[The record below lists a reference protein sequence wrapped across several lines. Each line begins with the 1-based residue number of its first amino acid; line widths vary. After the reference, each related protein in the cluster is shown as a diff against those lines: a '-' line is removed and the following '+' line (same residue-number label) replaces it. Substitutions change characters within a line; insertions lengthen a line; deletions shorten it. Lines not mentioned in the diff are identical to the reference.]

1 MKGLTV
7 TKNDLGVTAVRLH
20 YSADPARNAATE
32 EGAAWLDRTRRLYPD
47 PHAWNQE
54 MEISFWVSSGTR
66 VYPEFSETTHCIP
79 LEHRSRKVI
88 YRAWDFGWHAPACLI
103 AQIDPQDRLVVLREI
118 IGHEDTTR
126 GFAEKVIEHCA
137 EWYSN
142 HSPGFEDF
150 CDPAGQQVNAAA
162 SERSETRD
170 VEILN
175 KLGIHPRWEWGWS
188 RKDGRSLVHQLLQQR
203 LDGTPG
209 FYVDPANAPV
219 LVQGF
224 LGKYV
229 YPEQQNGA
237 ARDEPDERNHPWAD
251 AHAALRYLCTGLYS
265 ALGLRRH
272 AATPP
277 PEREVTW
284 HGYGTQKRGARRT
297 QTT

>member
-1 MKGLTV
+1 MKGLEITE
-7 TKNDLGVTAVRLH
+7 NGLGVTAVRLH
-20 YSADPARNAATE
+20 YSADPEKNPNTE
-32 EGAAWLDRTRRLYPD
+32 TGAAWLERVRRLYPD
-47 PHAWNQE
+47 PNAFNQE
-54 MEISFWVSSGTR
+54 FEVSFWVSSGTR
-66 VYPEFSETTHCIP
+66 VYPEFSEIVHCQP

-103 AQIDPQDRLVVLREI
+103 AQLDPQDRLVILHEI
-118 IGHEDTTR
+118 IGHEETTR
-126 GFAEKVIEHCA
+126 AFAERVIEKCA
-137 EWYSN
+137 DWYPT
-142 HSPGFEDF
+142 HAPGYQDF

-162 SERSETRD
+162 SERSEARD

-175 KLGIHPRWEWGWS
+175 KLGIHPKWEWGWS

-203 LDGTPG
+203 TDGTPG
-209 FYVDPANAPV
+209 FYVDPQHAPV

-229 YPEQQNGA
+229 YPEQANGA

-272 AATPP
+272 APP
-277 PEREVTW
+277 PPPAPEITY
-284 HGYGTQKRGARRT
+284 HGYGSPRRGQRALD
-297 QTT
+297 